1 MQGQGWMIQVRING
15 EYRQFDAAI
24 SVAWLVESMSLQGRR
39 IAVERNGVIVP
50 RSQYADQL
58 LADSDQLEIVV
69 AVGGG

>member
-1 MQGQGWMIQVRING
+1 MIQVRING